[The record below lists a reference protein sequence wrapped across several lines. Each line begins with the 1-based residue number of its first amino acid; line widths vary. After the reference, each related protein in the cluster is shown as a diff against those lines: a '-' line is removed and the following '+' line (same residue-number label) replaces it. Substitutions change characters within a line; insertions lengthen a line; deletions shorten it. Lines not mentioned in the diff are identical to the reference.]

1 MFSGRRRDRNV
12 NRGRKKDVSGETERW
27 GEREKFA
34 EGGRVRKFVREK
46 GLTIFGFDL
55 NVSLAT

>member
-1 MFSGRRRDRNV
+1 MSTEEERKMSAERRKDGGRGKSSQKEVELENLL
-12 NRGRKKDVSGETERW
+12 GRKI
-27 GEREKFA
+27 A
-34 EGGRVRKFVREK
+34 CPL